1 MMIKLIVVI
10 LIVLQYMT
18 VAFHYN
24 NNNIKRTKNNL
35 SLNVLI
41 NKDQP
46 NVTKFPSSVSNFN
59 EKLVGSVK
67 KLLILLYNDDSI
79 YARFA
84 ALETIARVPYFAYI
98 SCLHVISSS
107 ASASS
112 SSSLE
117 SLSSLSYIIIII
129 HHHYDYI

>member
-1 MMIKLIVVI
+1 
-10 LIVLQYMT
+10 MT

-24 NNNIKRTKNNL
+24 NNNIKRTRNNFQ

-41 NKDQP
+41 NNETPKL
-46 NVTKFPSSVSNFN
+46 TKFPSSLSNFN

-98 SCLHVISSS
+98 SCLHVIPSSS
-107 ASASS
+107 LLLSS
-112 SSSLE
+112 SS
-117 SLSSLSYIIIII
+117 
-129 HHHYDYI
+129 